1 MNIYQF
7 IVKAFSKIVTKAFP
21 VANMLIIR
29 EKNPEVVSEMIRELL
44 NSEKP
49 IMIARY
55 GSTELMCMLN
65 YLGVKRGRPNIIKYI
80 QGKELDWWWNKNCLK
95 QIEQWSGFFPP
106 TIENVERFCEIM
118 IQDSAKVDILVSWL
132 QNESYFDYQLQNS
145 KRIEFVFLDPFWSK
159 IPWTVGLKNK
169 KVLVIHPFEQAIISQ
184 YKKRKLLFE
193 NLDILPDFELK
204 TIKAVQSLGGD
215 SEFESWFDALE
226 FMKSEIDKIDFDI
239 CLIGAG
245 AYGFP
250 LAAYVKDKG
259 KKAIHM
265 GGSLQLLFGIKG
277 KRWENPLYG
286 RVELNQR
293 GKYPALINNNWIY
306 PGEEGKPKNAEMIEG
321 ACYW

>member
-7 IVKAFSKIVTKAFP
+7 IAKSLSKIAKRFLASDK
-21 VANMLIIR
+21 IIINR
-29 EKNPEVVSEMIRELL
+29 EKNPDVISQMIQELL
-44 NSEKP
+44 DHNNP
-49 IMIARY
+49 VMIARF
-55 GSTELMCMLN
+55 GSTELMCMVN
-65 YLGVKRGRPNIIKYI
+65 YLGVKQGRPNILRYI
-80 QGKELDWWWNKNCLK
+80 QGKEPDWWWNENCLR

-106 TIENVERFCEIM
+106 TIENVERFCELM
-118 IQDSAKVDILVSWL
+118 IRESEKIDVLVSWL
-132 QNESYFDYQLQNS
+132 SEETYFENTLKHS

-159 IPWTVGLKNK
+159 TPWTIALKGK
-169 KVLVIHPFEQAIISQ
+169 KVLVIHPFEQAIVSQ
-184 YKKRKLLFE
+184 YEKRKLLFKNE
-193 NLDILPDFELK
+193 DVLPGFDLK

-215 SEFESWFDALE
+215 SEFESWFEALE
-226 FMKSEIDKIDFDI
+226 YMKSEIDKVDFDI

-245 AYGFP
+245 AYGLP

-277 KRWENPLYG
+277 KRWENPQYG
-286 RVELNQR
+286 SEELNETGR
-293 GKYPALINNNWIY
+293 YPALFNDYWIY